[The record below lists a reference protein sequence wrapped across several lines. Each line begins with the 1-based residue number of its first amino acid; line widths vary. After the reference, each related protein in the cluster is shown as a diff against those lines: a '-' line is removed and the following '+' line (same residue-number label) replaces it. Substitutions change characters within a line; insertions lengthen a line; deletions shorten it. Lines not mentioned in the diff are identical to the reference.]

1 MKKQYLLSLI
11 IFLCTIF
18 VVASSSI
25 VSHSDDDKLIVK
37 ACSDT
42 PKPELCFNYIK
53 SDPSS
58 KNAKNVSDVGI
69 IMARVL
75 KRKAKVARDKIHRI
89 ASARDNKPDLKVQ
102 LKACLQSYNNILHI
116 DVKVAIDSFKD
127 GNPRLAE
134 IGADTAADGV
144 SDCEESF
151 NGKSPITIYNNRIHD
166 IALLL
171 AAIAKELQVEN

>member
-1 MKKQYLLSLI
+1 MKKHYLLSI
-11 IFLCTIF
+11 NIFLCTIF

-25 VSHSDDDKLIVK
+25 VSHSDDHDKLIVK

-53 SDPSS
+53 SDPSN
-58 KNAKNVSDVGI
+58 KNVKNVSDVGI
-69 IMARVL
+69 IMAKVL
-75 KRKAKVARDKIHRI
+75 KRNAKVARDKIQRI
-89 ASARDNKPDLKVQ
+89 ASAKNTQDLKVQ
-102 LKACLQSYNNILHI
+102 LKACLASYNNILHI
-116 DVKVAIDSFKD
+116 DVKVAIESFKD
-127 GNPRLAE
+127 RNPRLAE

-151 NGKSPITIYNNRIHD
+151 NGKSPITTYNNRIHD